1 MKKFVVLW
9 LAATCS
15 LALFSQGKPTTKPMY
30 LSYGPAD
37 GKNIIKFNLLGAAVR
52 NYAFYGERMLSRKVS
67 LIVGCNFMPRG
78 GVPYLENFT
87 DDETLKTLEVGTFS
101 FTPELRFYLAS
112 GYGGGFYIGPYYRF
126 ERFSLYRL
134 STTFDADEEEHTID
148 LDGSLKTHNG
158 GIVLGCQWLV
168 GSRKNI
174 VLDWSILGVHGGIS
188 SGNFNGL
195 TQETISPQD
204 QEEIKEDIED
214 ALDIPIIKS
223 EVTVNDQSAH
233 VKIKGPWAFIR
244 GSFSIG
250 YRF

>member
-1 MKKFVVLW
+1 MKRFVVL
-9 LAATCS
+9 LVASACT
-15 LALFSQGKPTTKPMY
+15 LTLFSQGKSSTVPSY
-30 LSYGPAD
+30 LSYGLAD

-67 LIVGCNFMPRG
+67 FILSCNFMPRG

-87 DDETLKTLEVGTFS
+87 DDESLKTLEVGTFS
-101 FTPELRFYLAS
+101 FTPEMRFYLAS

-134 STTFDADEEEHTID
+134 SATFDTEDEEHMID

-168 GSRKNI
+168 GPRKNI
-174 VLDWSILGVHGGIS
+174 VLDWSILGIHGGNS
-188 SGNFNGL
+188 SGNFNGV
-195 TQETISPQD
+195 TDESISAED
-204 QEEIKEDIED
+204 RREIKEDIED

-223 EVTVNDQSAH
+223 EVSVDEHSAH